1 MCLQKYKNRLKMKN
15 HLPFD
20 QHFKSQLEDVESLV
34 PDHMFENIMAER
46 KRRRGFALFF
56 QNNGFK
62 YGLAACALLAATGLL
77 FLKSNRKSVQQ
88 PVTSASATVQQPV
101 ASASATVQQP
111 VASASATVQQPVA
124 SVSATVQQP
133 VASVSATVQQPVA
146 SASATV
152 LASASVIVPNRVL
165 ETPSSNSSGTQNRT
179 SYKSKTLISNGLDNV
194 SPTQTTHTEV
204 EATVLKPTDG
214 VVLRG
219 GQRASPSENII
230 NLTQKQQDVPVNAL
244 ENQAVE
250 QSNQVENQHTESIDE
265 PKAKSLIAQLP
276 TKKVHL
282 IQGQVKASDV
292 KSITRMMGPEI
303 NCPNFN
309 LRKPSRWY
317 IDIWG
322 SPDYALRKLYNNQG
336 ENTSYANARDS
347 VERSWYAFSAGAR
360 VSVVLESGVAVRA
373 GLNYLQNNEV
383 FDYKKPGEVRT
394 ITITETV
401 KQPNGTTITSTRTEN
416 QYGTYQLKK
425 YNRYR
430 SIDLPIQLG
439 YEFGRMPWSYS
450 VNGGINFNLTS
461 WRKAEILNPAL
472 LPFDASKK
480 DANVFK
486 SNVGASLYASFAA
499 YYDWKDYTQLFVEP
513 YIRHF
518 LSPITT
524 KDYLLEQ
531 RYTDLGLKL
540 GIRWRL

>member
-20 QHFKSQLEDVESLV
+20 QHFKNQLEDVESFV
-34 PDHMFENIMAER
+34 PENMFENIMAER

-56 QNNGFK
+56 QNNSLK
-62 YGLAACALLAATGLL
+62 YGLAACAVLAAAGLI
-77 FLKSNRKSVQQ
+77 FLKSNQK
-88 PVTSASATVQQPV
+88 TVE
-101 ASASATVQQP
+101 
-111 VASASATVQQPVA
+111 QPVA
-124 SVSATVQQP
+124 SVTVPSTAETQVVSTPLLTPSDAPQNHVSYQP
-133 VASVSATVQQPVA
+133 KTLTPKVLDKIAVVQTKQVAV
-146 SASATV
+146 
-152 LASASVIVPNRVL
+152 
-165 ETPSSNSSGTQNRT
+165 ETP
-179 SYKSKTLISNGLDNV
+179 
-194 SPTQTTHTEV
+194 
-204 EATVLKPTDG
+204 VLKSRDIVTPSAHQGT
-214 VVLRG
+214 
-219 GQRASPSENII
+219 SPLNNVAPSID
-230 NLTQKQQDVPVNAL
+230 LV
-244 ENQAVE
+244 ENQHVAQVNQE
-250 QSNQVENQHTESIDE
+250 VAQTNQGIAQANQVENQGIAQANQVENQGVAQANQVENQGVAQANQVENQANQVENTKSE
-265 PKAKSLIAQLP
+265 PKISSPIAQLP

-282 IQGQVKASDV
+282 IQGQVRASDA
-292 KSITRMMGPEI
+292 KSVVRIMGPEI

-336 ENTSYANARDS
+336 ENTVYANARDS
-347 VERSWYAFSAGAR
+347 VEHSWYAFSAGGR
-360 VSVVLESGVAVRA
+360 VSMVLESGVAVRA
-373 GLNYLQNNEV
+373 GLNYLQNNEI

-394 ITITETV
+394 ITITESV
-401 KQPNGTTITSTRTEN
+401 KQPNGTTITTTRTEK
-416 QYGTYQLKK
+416 QFGTYQLKK

-439 YEFGRMPWSYS
+439 YEFGSMPWSYS

-472 LPFDASKK
+472 APFDASKN

-499 YYDWKDYTQLFVEP
+499 YYDWKDYTQLFIEP

>member
-1 MCLQKYKNRLKMKN
+1 LDKTDVSYVMCLQKYKNRLKMKN

-20 QHFKSQLEDVESLV
+20 QHFKNQLEDVESLV

-56 QNNGFK
+56 QNNSFK
-62 YGLAACALLAATGLL
+62 YGLAACALLAATGLA
-77 FLKSNRKSVQQ
+77 FLKSNRKS
-88 PVTSASATVQQPV
+88 VQQPV

-111 VASASATVQQPVA
+111 VASASK
-124 SVSATVQQP
+124 
-133 VASVSATVQQPVA
+133 TVQQPVA
-146 SASATV
+146 SASKTV
-152 LASASVIVPNRVL
+152 QQPVVSASVTVPNMVL
-165 ETPSSNSSGTQNRT
+165 ETALSNSSSIQNRT
-179 SYKSKTLISNGLDNV
+179 SYKSKALTSNALDNV
-194 SPTQTTHTEV
+194 SLTQTTHTEA
-204 EATVLKPTDG
+204 EAAVLKPTD
-214 VVLRG
+214 VVVQRG
-219 GQRASPSENII
+219 GQIVSQPDNTIDLI
-230 NLTQKQQDVPVNAL
+230 QKQPNVPVNAI
-244 ENQAVE
+244 ENQAVV
-250 QSNQVENQHTESIDE
+250 QLNQVENQDTESINE
-265 PKAKSLIAQLP
+265 SKAKSLIAKLP
-276 TKKVHL
+276 TNKVHL
-282 IQGQVKASDV
+282 VQGQVKASDV
-292 KSITRMMGPEI
+292 KSIVRMMGPEI

-322 SPDYALRKLYNNQG
+322 SPDYAFRKLYNTQG
-336 ENTSYANARDS
+336 ENTPYAKTRDS
-347 VERSWYAFSAGAR
+347 VEHSWYAFSAGAR
-360 VSVVLESGVAVRA
+360 VSLVLESGVAVRA
-373 GLNYLQNNEV
+373 GLNYLQKNEI

-394 ITITETV
+394 ITTTESV
-401 KQPNGTTITSTRTEN
+401 KQPDGTIVTNTRIEK

-461 WRKAEILNPAL
+461 WRKAEILNPSL
-472 LPFDASKK
+472 VPWDASKNEV
-480 DANVFK
+480 NVFK

-524 KDYLLEQ
+524 KDYTVEQ
-531 RYTDLGLKL
+531 RYTDIGLKL
-540 GIRWRL
+540 GVRWRL